1 MQIAP
6 IKPNNINENF
16 NSDNINFGRRRK
28 KRPFRPYN
36 AFEGNRYA
44 VYHSYEDYREGKA
57 PKWVKGYNRNT
68 GETGKNWKKVRP
80 FWDGSQEF
88 NIEYLLFAL
97 APIALVI
104 ATYLGFVSGENRK
117 RNDIIDKKYKALI
130 EEPYINYKK
139 NEALTKDPYII
150 YRDPHS
156 IEGLNEI
163 TFFEA
168 KSVIRLREV
177 THELANTIN
186 FSKNASTLEK
196 YLQQQIKEAQGKD
209 SAEGILVTKDEISV
223 IKYNF
228 KNKKKELRG
237 KAVDGYKSF
246 ETTKLGAPISEAIK
260 FQNIKN
266 YSKNL
271 LANAKLP
278 NSNPI
283 FNTKNLQKMIKR

>member
-1 MQIAP
+1 MKTLIQI
-6 IKPNNINENF
+6 ILILE
-16 NSDNINFGRRRK
+16 
-28 KRPFRPYN
+28 
-36 AFEGNRYA
+36 E
-44 VYHSYEDYREGKA
+44 EGKNVLFDLIMLLKA
-57 PKWVKGYNRNT
+57 IDMRYIIPMRIIEKEKPLNGLKDIIEIPEKQEKI
-68 GETGKNWKKVRP
+68 GKKVRP

>member
-6 IKPNNINENF
+6 IRPNNIKENQ
-16 NSDNINFGRRRK
+16 NSDNINFGCLRRRK

-36 AFEGNRYA
+36 TFEGNRFA
-44 VYHSYEDYREGKA
+44 VYHSYEDYLEGKA
-57 PKWVKGYNRNT
+57 PKWVKGYNRYT
-68 GETGKNWKKVRP
+68 GETEAKYKRNRP
-80 FWDGSQEF
+80 FWNGSQYVD
-88 NIEYLLFAL
+88 IEYLVIMGSVPILAL
-97 APIALVI
+97 L
-104 ATYLGFVSGENRK
+104 S
-117 RNDIIDKKYKALI
+117 IISFTVAFPFLLMNAQNKKYKTVI
-130 EEPYINYKK
+130 EAPYITPQSEKS
-139 NEALTKDPYII
+139 T
-150 YRDPHS
+150 
-156 IEGLNEI
+156 EI
-163 TFFEA
+163 SMAEA
-168 KSVIRLREV
+168 KSIK
-177 THELANTIN
+177 ELQKIVHKLD
-186 FSKNASTLEK
+186 FSACTTDSPEELID
-196 YLQQQIKEAQGKD
+196 YIQQQIKEAQGKY
-209 SAEGILVTKDEISV
+209 SAEGTLVTKDEINK